1 MLFIVL
7 MKIDDVR
14 NPGAP
19 GISFENFHNSTI
31 AEFTPSREPDREP
44 DFISRSGSVYWDV
57 GVGVF
62 RSSDHWAG
70 MNGCTG
76 QASCEWSILEAV
88 RPGVWVSGYCDYSG
102 FRHKGNVKRFRR
114 HDVTERDIL
123 LAEKLFLAGGAF
135 VDNAG
140 FSVTPVWAKLSL
152 RGSEFSTKQAKG
164 IFDENPQAKRVISAE
179 MTLIADIIHGDGIIY
194 Y

>member
-1 MLFIVL
+1 MLFIIL

-76 QASCEWSILEAV
+76 QASCEWSILDAV

-102 FRHKGNVKRFRR
+102 FRHKGRVKRFRR
-114 HDVTERDIL
+114 HEVTERDL
-123 LAEKLFLAGGAF
+123 MLAERLFLADGA
-135 VDNAG
+135 VIDNAG
-140 FSVTPVWAKLSL
+140 FSITPVWARLSL